1 MGKEGRAPLVLGAAA
16 GAQGPGAAAEDNT
29 MWLASWLKTL
39 VLNFAFI
46 AGVSMIIAFVI
57 EVGPALL
64 VPPGA
69 ALAVLGARGLRR
81 IALAD

>member
-1 MGKEGRAPLVLGAAA
+1 
-16 GAQGPGAAAEDNT
+16 
-29 MWLASWLKTL
+29 MWLASWLRTL
-39 VLNFAFI
+39 AFNLMFI
-46 AGVSMIIAFVI
+46 VGVSMIIGFVI